1 MEGKKEK
8 RKESKIKKRE
18 TKNIYKREKEKKE
31 STTAIK
37 EGIQL
42 EKNKVMWWKERKRNV
57 RWIKIL
63 LTRKERI

>member
-37 EGIQL
+37 EEIQL
-42 EKNKVMWWKERKRNV
+42 EKN
-57 RWIKIL
+57 
-63 LTRKERI
+63 